1 MNRDISTSLF
11 ERARKIMPGGVNSP
25 VRAFKSVNDTP
36 FYVKRGKG
44 AYLYDEDGNR
54 YLDYVM
60 SWGAIILG
68 HANDGIIDEVKEAL
82 LCGTSFGAC
91 HRYEIGL
98 AERIIEAFPLID
110 MVRLTNSGTEATMSA
125 IRLARGWTS
134 RQNIIKFR
142 GCYHGHVDS
151 LLVKAGSGM
160 ATFGIPDSKG
170 IPAELAGH
178 THVADFNNIDSVEDI
193 VKKDTDIACIIME
206 PVMGNMGVIP
216 PDKGFLHDIETICRD
231 NGILLIFDEVIT
243 GFRVTYG
250 GAQHLYDIRPDITCL
265 GKIIGGGFPIGA
277 IGGRADVMGA
287 LAPEGEVYQAGT
299 LSGNPIAVRAG
310 IYVLDYLKNN
320 KEIYQKMGTYGKG
333 LEDAIMEIADRYG
346 IPYRINSLVGMWTG
360 FFTDRD
366 VRDYLSAMDSNRVLY
381 ERFFKS
387 MLQEGIYLAP
397 SPFEAAFLSSEH
409 REDELAATVEAFEK
423 VFMDLNNQ

>member
-125 IRLARGWTS
+125 IRLARGWTG

-409 REDELAATVEAFEK
+409 RENELAATVEAFEK

>member
-125 IRLARGWTS
+125 IRLARGWTG

-193 VKKDTDIACIIME
+193 VKKDRDIACIIME

-310 IYVLDYLKNN
+310 IYALDYLKNN

-409 REDELAATVEAFEK
+409 RENELAATLEAFEK

>member
-125 IRLARGWTS
+125 IRLARGWTG

-193 VKKDTDIACIIME
+193 VKKDRDIACIIME

-409 REDELAATVEAFEK
+409 RENELAATVEAFEK

>member
-125 IRLARGWTS
+125 IRLARGWTG

-151 LLVKAGSGM
+151 LLVKAGSGV

-193 VKKDTDIACIIME
+193 VKKDRNIACIIME

-409 REDELAATVEAFEK
+409 RENELAATVEAFEK

>member
-68 HANDGIIDEVKEAL
+68 HANDGIIDEVKDAL

-125 IRLARGWTS
+125 IRLARGWTG

-193 VKKDTDIACIIME
+193 VKKDRDIACIIME

-409 REDELAATVEAFEK
+409 RENELAATVEAFEK

>member
-125 IRLARGWTS
+125 IRLARGWTG

-216 PDKGFLHDIETICRD
+216 PDKGFLPDIETICRD

-409 REDELAATVEAFEK
+409 RENELAATVEAFEK

>member
-68 HANDGIIDEVKEAL
+68 HANDGIIDEVKDAL

-125 IRLARGWTS
+125 IRLARGWTG

-333 LEDAIMEIADRYG
+333 LEDAVMEIADRYG

-409 REDELAATVEAFEK
+409 RENELAATVEAFEK

>member
-68 HANDGIIDEVKEAL
+68 HANDGIIDEVKDAL

-125 IRLARGWTS
+125 IRLARGWTG

-151 LLVKAGSGM
+151 LLVKAGSGV

-193 VKKDTDIACIIME
+193 VKKDRDIACIIME

-409 REDELAATVEAFEK
+409 RENELAATVEAFEK